1 MIAVTLQQAKAT
13 LNNLVEKARSGEDVV
28 LMRGSKVVATIVPL
42 DNSDLNIVSRLTD
55 PQAARFWAQ
64 IQDEKTT
71 TFSSPDKAIKHIK
84 SKTK

>member
-64 IQDEKTT
+64 IQDEKAT
-71 TFSSPDKAIKHIK
+71 TFSSPDKAVKHIK